1 MPHMSALYSAAL
13 RLTRNTADAEDLVQE
28 TYLRAYRGFGGF
40 RDGTNV
46 KAWLYKI
53 LSNTFISSYRAR
65 RSRGDV
71 IELDAV
77 EEQALLSRLSGPSA
91 IGIGRTAE
99 QVALDALPDD
109 VVKQA
114 LEELP
119 ESFRMAVM
127 LADVEGFSYKEIAK
141 IMGVPIGTVMS
152 RVHRG
157 RQALRADLSPFG
169 IRVTEIVP
177 GRVETALY
185 KDILDDAARAAM
197 YSGVKAVQPEDVAR
211 MVNGVLN
218 LPEWA
223 TVSRF
228 DIVPTRPTP
237 PAKKVTR

>member
-1 MPHMSALYSAAL
+1 MADQSRFQELAMPHMSALYAAAL

-40 RDGTNV
+40 RDGTNI

-71 IELDAV
+71 VELDAV
-77 EEQALLSRLSGPSA
+77 EEQALMNRLTGPSA
-91 IGIGRTAE
+91 TGAARTAE
-99 QVALDALPDD
+99 QVALDGLPDD

-157 RQALRADLSPFG
+157 RQALRADLWEHAQAEG
-169 IRVTEIVP
+169 IISNVEDPVGVP
-177 GRVETALY
+177 VSVGA
-185 KDILDDAARAAM
+185 
-197 YSGVKAVQPEDVAR
+197 ED
-211 MVNGVLN
+211 
-218 LPEWA
+218 
-223 TVSRF
+223 
-228 DIVPTRPTP
+228 
-237 PAKKVTR
+237 